1 MEHTATSIIEMA
13 RGAFIERTDY
23 EMARVIENIL
33 DPNTNPTAKRK
44 ITLTLELVPNSERT
58 NISVNVTAKST
69 LAATSA
75 VTTMLYVAG
84 SNSTGEMQVVE
95 MVPQTPGQLSLDGE
109 EQSPPAMLKLVKNA

>member
-1 MEHTATSIIEMA
+1 MEQNATSIIEMA

-44 ITLTLELVPNSERT
+44 ITLTLELIPNSERT
-58 NISVNVTAKST
+58 NISVNVTVKSA

-95 MVPQTPGQLSLDGE
+95 MVPQVPGQMSLGGE
-109 EQSPPAMLKLVKNA
+109 EQTAPAMLKLVQNA